1 MQSPRI
7 VCVVASFLVAASVL
21 LAQVPQN
28 SGLAF
33 AHAVSYDAG
42 GQATYA
48 VAVADLNGDGYPDI
62 VVANQ
67 CAIGG
72 CSNGSVGV
80 LLGNG
85 DGTFQPPVVYQSG
98 GRIATGLAVGDVNG
112 DGKIDLIVANYWP
125 TGAGDGGT
133 LGVLLG
139 NGDGTFQP
147 AVTYQSGGVT
157 GFGVAIADVN
167 GDGKLDLV
175 ATSECNK
182 KKPCKYGVV
191 GVLIGNGDGTFQP
204 AVTYRSGGDDALGVV
219 VADVNGDGKPDIVTA
234 NFVSWGA
241 KSKHA
246 SVGVLL
252 NNGDGTFQPAV
263 SYDSGGAFSLSVAV
277 ADFNGDGVPDIVVA
291 NLNPKG
297 QNGESQGVLG
307 VLIGNGDG
315 TFQRVVTYQPGGD
328 AAYWLSAADV
338 NGDGK
343 IDVVVGELGGVGVL
357 LGNGNGTLQPG
368 VTFDSG
374 LPTAT
379 GVAIADV
386 NGDGKP
392 DLVIANDSY
401 SSSVNVMLNESTNI
415 PITSLPP
422 SQ

>member
-147 AVTYQSGGVT
+147 AVTY
-157 GFGVAIADVN
+157 
-167 GDGKLDLV
+167 
-175 ATSECNK
+175 
-182 KKPCKYGVV
+182 
-191 GVLIGNGDGTFQP
+191 
-204 AVTYRSGGDDALGVV
+204 RSGGDDALGVV

-277 ADFNGDGVPDIVVA
+277 ADFNGDRIPDIVVA

-297 QNGESQGVLG
+297 QNGESEGVVG

-315 TFQRVVTYQPGGD
+315 TFQRVVTYQPGGEE
-328 AAYWLSAADV
+328 AYWLGAADV

-343 IDVVVGELGGVGVL
+343 MDVVVCELGGVDVL

-368 VTFDSG
+368 VAFDSG
-374 LPTAT
+374 FPTAT
-379 GVAIADV
+379 GLVIADV